1 MLVEH
6 ILRRKGRRIAI
17 VDPEATISRALEI
30 LAQDNIGALPVVR
43 DGRIVGMLSERD
55 VARGLVDRGAA
66 LLDTPVTELMT
77 TRLTTCRPETTI
89 EELMTMMPMRRI
101 RHVPVLGED
110 GGLTGMISIGDVVKC
125 RLDELETEAQALRD
139 YVAGVQ

>member
-30 LAQDNIGALPVVR
+30 LAKDNIGALPVVR

-89 EELMTMMPMRRI
+89 EELMTMMTMRRI

-110 GGLTGMISIGDVVKC
+110 GDLTGMISIGDVVKC

>member
-1 MLVEH
+1 MEEIGRMLVEH

-55 VARGLVDRGAA
+55 VARVLSKVVRCPKDMWQDVLYAKCA
-66 LLDTPVTELMT
+66 ELMLDGEAAT
-77 TRLTTCRPETTI
+77 ASRMADGR
-89 EELMTMMPMRRI
+89 MA
-101 RHVPVLGED
+101 VLSAAEQD
-110 GGLTGMISIGDVVKC
+110 
-125 RLDELETEAQALRD
+125 LRE
-139 YVAGVQ
+139 